1 MRFNDVAREG
11 TVAGE
16 LKYCERCGG
25 LFVRP
30 PADERVY
37 CARCAVQLAQ
47 EVLAEQAIDR
57 RPKDRIHKR
66 SKKLPILGSL
76 SGRAARIGNLHG
88 VATWEVRA

>member
-1 MRFNDVAREG
+1 MTFHDVTERG
-11 TVAGE
+11 RVAGE

-37 CARCAVQLAQ
+37 CARCVMQLAQ
-47 EVLAEQAIDR
+47 ESLAEGMTSN

-66 SKKLPILGSL
+66 PKGTTIIRSSVGSN
-76 SGRAARIGNLHG
+76 GRIDSLQG
-88 VATWEVRA
+88 VAMWEVRA